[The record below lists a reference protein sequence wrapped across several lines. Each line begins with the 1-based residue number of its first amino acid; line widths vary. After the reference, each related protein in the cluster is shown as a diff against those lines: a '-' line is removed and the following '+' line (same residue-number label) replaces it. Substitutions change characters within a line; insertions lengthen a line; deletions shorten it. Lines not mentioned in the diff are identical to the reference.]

1 MEDVLYPFLSFFN
14 KMPSGI
20 QNALGFT
27 YRSLPRQFRYGSF
40 YREYDKRISLFL
52 ESDTES
58 VQNLQLA
65 LLCETVNQAIGS
77 VPFYT
82 NFHII
87 KNIEEFQSLPIIC
100 KHDIVE
106 NPKAFVSTKFTNQKL
121 KSNTGG
127 SSGTPMAFYLHGG
140 RTRSKERAHFDW
152 FWGQCGYAP
161 DSRLLMIRG
170 APLKNNALFQYQSIK
185 NCLSISCYELNSS
198 NIKKVL
204 AAIRNFRPHFIHGY
218 PSAVRNFI
226 RCITEDPNVNWDLPL
241 HGLFLGSES
250 LSAIERTEIGEFFD
264 AQILHWYGHSEC
276 AIMGGN
282 SFSSNEFFFYPFYGY
297 AELLDEDGKPIHT
310 PGEIGRIVATSFD
323 NYVMP
328 FIRYDTGDYG
338 MLSNVTSFE
347 NLPCLVLS
355 KIEGRSQDIIF
366 LNDGTR
372 VSLTA
377 FIFGQHLPEFS
388 SIREMQL
395 VQEVCGS
402 LLLRIVRGS
411 DYTADDERALINR
424 LQRSVSGKIKINCE
438 YIDRI
443 EKTKQ
448 GKHRFLIQKTEEIH
462 S

>member
-1 MEDVLYPFLSFFN
+1 
-14 KMPSGI
+14 
-20 QNALGFT
+20 
-27 YRSLPRQFRYGSF
+27 
-40 YREYDKRISLFL
+40 
-52 ESDTES
+52 
-58 VQNLQLA
+58 
-65 LLCETVNQAIGS
+65 
-77 VPFYT
+77 
-82 NFHII
+82 
-87 KNIEEFQSLPIIC
+87 
-100 KHDIVE
+100 
-106 NPKAFVSTKFTNQKL
+106 
-121 KSNTGG
+121 
-127 SSGTPMAFYLHGG
+127 
-140 RTRSKERAHFDW
+140 
-152 FWGQCGYAP
+152 
-161 DSRLLMIRG
+161 
-170 APLKNNALFQYQSIK
+170 
-185 NCLSISCYELNSS
+185 
-198 NIKKVL
+198 
-204 AAIRNFRPHFIHGY
+204 
-218 PSAVRNFI
+218 
-226 RCITEDPNVNWDLPL
+226 
-241 HGLFLGSES
+241 
-250 LSAIERTEIGEFFD
+250 
-264 AQILHWYGHSEC
+264 
-276 AIMGGN
+276 
-282 SFSSNEFFFYPFYGY
+282 
-297 AELLDEDGKPIHT
+297 
-310 PGEIGRIVATSFD
+310 
-323 NYVMP
+323 
-328 FIRYDTGDYG
+328 